1 MPAWGQVIGALLGF
15 PLAILFFMDQLIVT
29 NTVDNRQNKY

>member
-1 MPAWGQVIGALLGF
+1 MPWVGQIICALLGF

-29 NTVDNRQNKY
+29 NTVDNTQNK